1 MKQNLKERLN
11 SKRGITLIALV
22 ITIIVL
28 LILAGVAIATLTGDN
43 GILTKA
49 QSAKEKNAQKTV
61 EEQINLAVQASK
73 INEGLVIDKDILEQ
87 ELTNNGIEITKSE
100 NDELPWTV
108 KKDGYVYTISENGE
122 VKEKEG
128 IAITTGDIEIL
139 KGSTEGKKVSAQ
151 ILSGETGTIKWES
164 TGNITLS
171 EAGENEVTVKVNSNA
186 NAGETATVTAKVE
199 GKTYQDSINVKIVAK
214 VTGVTAEKIEVSIGD
229 KSKIGKIT
237 AVPENAESV
246 EVTSYVSQDITKAT
260 VDEKTG
266 EVTGVQE
273 GETTVTINAKGKL
286 SGTVVTGTCSVK
298 VTKLDH
304 SEVVVPTITATGN
317 LANKPNIK
325 EVREGNIP
333 IPQGYNYIKGD
344 KIGGAVITDA
354 ASGEE
359 KVGNEFVWVP
369 VDEINDMAQCN
380 QADGTTLCNIQV
392 DSNDG
397 HLYCSTHSNNTNI
410 VGKLYATSTES
421 NFGTANTIYNANS
434 GLREPANLSSSYD
447 STSTNLS
454 WTSTLYQ
461 EEYNKMIKSVSQYGG
476 FYVGRYEMSLNSETK
491 NAESKYGATS
501 ANASDTDTNQWYG
514 LYNKAKTYAPENA
527 RQKVVSSMIWG
538 SQYDAMLKWMKGNK
552 INATSSSPTD
562 LSIGTTSKN
571 TTRVTGGAN
580 NGQTVSK
587 DKLNNIYDIIG
598 NSSEWT
604 QEAKNTNLRV
614 YRGGNYTNS
623 DAPSIRG
630 SYNPTVA
637 NSRGSRLTLYLK

>member
-1 MKQNLKERLN
+1 M
-11 SKRGITLIALV
+11 
-22 ITIIVL
+22 
-28 LILAGVAIATLTGDN
+28 
-43 GILTKA
+43 
-49 QSAKEKNAQKTV
+49 
-61 EEQINLAVQASK
+61 QASR

-128 IAITTGDIEIL
+128 LVITAGDIEIL
-139 KGSTEGKKVSAQ
+139 KGATEEKKVRAQ
-151 ILSGETGTIKWES
+151 ILSGETGTIKWEH

-171 EAGENEVTVKVNSNA
+171 ATEGNEVTVNVNSNA
-186 NAGETATVTAKVE
+186 NAGDIATITARID
-199 GKTYQDSINVKIVAK
+199 GKTYQDSINVKIVTQ
-214 VTGVTAEKIEVSIGD
+214 VTSVTAEKIEVSIGD
-229 KSKIGKIT
+229 KKKIEKIT
-237 AVPENAESV
+237 ATPENAEGI
-246 EVTSYVSQDITKAT
+246 EVTSYVSQDTTKVT

-273 GETTVTINAKGKL
+273 GETTVTISAKGKL

-298 VTKLDH
+298 VTKLNH
-304 SEVVVPTITATGN
+304 SEVVVPTITAAGN
-317 LANKPNIK
+317 LANNDNIK

-333 IPQGYNYIKGD
+333 IPEGYNYIKGD

-369 VDEINDMAQCN
+369 VDEISKMAST
-380 QADGTTLCNIQV
+380 DIGGTDANR
-392 DSNDG
+392 
-397 HLYCSTHSNNTNI
+397 NTNYRG
-410 VGKLYATSTES
+410 VLYNWGTDATGNTAWNWSADSTS
-421 NFGTANTIYNANS
+421 Y
-434 GLREPANLSSSYD
+434 REPANLSSSYD
-447 STSTNLS
+447 SKSKNSS

-514 LYNKAKTYAPENA
+514 LYNRAKTYAPENA
-527 RQKVVSSMIWG
+527 SQKVVSSMIWG

-552 INATSSSPTD
+552 INVTSSSPTD
-562 LSIGTTSKN
+562 LSIGNTSRN

-587 DKLNNIYDIIG
+587 DKLSNIYDLLG
-598 NSSEWT
+598 NSLEWT
-604 QEAKNTNLRV
+604 QETNNTYYRV
-614 YRGGNYTNS
+614 IRGGYYNS
-623 DAPSIRG
+623 SLAPSYR
-630 SYNPTVA
+630 SYDCPTDTL
-637 NSRGSRLTLYLK
+637 SYDGSRFTLYIK

>member
-1 MKQNLKERLN
+1 MKNKLKEQLKIN
-11 SKRGITLIALV
+11 KGITLIALV

-28 LILAGVAIATLTGDN
+28 LILAGVTIATLTGDN

-61 EEQINLAVQASK
+61 EEQINLAVQASR

-139 KGSTEGKKVSAQ
+139 KGSTERKKVSAQ
-151 ILSGETGTIKWES
+151 ILSGETGTIKWEH

-171 EAGENEVTVKVNSNA
+171 ETGENEVTVNVNSNA
-186 NAGETATVTAKVE
+186 NAGDIATITARID
-199 GKTYQDSINVKIVAK
+199 GKTYQDSINVKIVAQ
-214 VTGVTAEKIEVSIGD
+214 VTSVTAEKIEVSIGD
-229 KSKIGKIT
+229 KKKIEKIT
-237 AVPENAESV
+237 AMPENAEGI
-246 EVTSYVSQDITKAT
+246 EVTSYVSQDTTKVT

-369 VDEINDMAQCN
+369 VDTLSDMAVPTS
-380 QADGTTLCNIQV
+380 GTDANR
-392 DSNDG
+392 
-397 HLYCSTHSNNTNI
+397 NTNYRG
-410 VGKLYATSTES
+410 VLYNWSTDATGNTAYDWSADSTS
-421 NFGTANTIYNANS
+421 Y
-434 GLREPANLSSSYD
+434 REPANLSSSYD
-447 STSTNLS
+447 STSKNSS

-461 EEYNKMIKSVSQYGG
+461 EEYNKMVKSVSEYGG
-476 FYVGRYEMSLNSETK
+476 FYIGRYEMSINATSK

-514 LYNKAKTYAPENA
+514 LYNRAKTYAPEKNSDNTENA
-527 RQKVVSSMIWG
+527 SQKVVSSMIWG

-587 DKLNNIYDIIG
+587 DKLSNIYDLLG
-598 NSSEWT
+598 NSYEWT
-604 QEAKNTNLRV
+604 QEANNTDNRV
-614 YRGGNYTNS
+614 SRGGYYDFSYAPNVRSNGDPTYT
-623 DAPSIRG
+623 G
-630 SYNPTVA
+630 SVF
-637 NSRGSRLTLYLK
+637 GSRLTLYIK

>member
-1 MKQNLKERLN
+1 MKNKLKEQLKTN
-11 SKRGITLIALV
+11 KGITLIALV

-28 LILAGVAIATLTGDN
+28 LILAGVTIATLTGDN

-49 QSAKEKNAQKTV
+49 QNAKEKNAQKTV
-61 EEQINLAVQASK
+61 EEQINLAVQASR

-108 KKDGYVYTISENGE
+108 KKDGYVYTISKNGE

-139 KGSTEGKKVSAQ
+139 KGSTERKKVSAQ
-151 ILSGETGTIKWES
+151 ILSGETGTIKWEH

-171 EAGENEVTVKVNSNA
+171 ETGENEVTVNVNSNA
-186 NAGETATVTAKVE
+186 NAGDTATITARID
-199 GKTYQDSINVKIVAK
+199 GKTYQDSINVKIVAQ
-214 VTGVTAEKIEVSIGD
+214 VTSVTAEKIEVSIGD
-229 KSKIGKIT
+229 KKKIEKIT
-237 AVPENAESV
+237 AMPENAEGI
-246 EVTSYVSQDITKAT
+246 EVTSYVSQDTTKVT

-273 GETTVTINAKGKL
+273 GETTVTISAKGKL
-286 SGTVVTGTCSVK
+286 SGAVVTGTCSVK

-354 ASGEE
+354 ATGVE
-359 KVGNEFVWVP
+359 KTGNEFVWVP
-369 VDEINDMAQCN
+369 VDTLSYMAVPTSGTDAN
-380 QADGTTLCNIQV
+380 RNPNYRGVLYDWVTDATGNTAYDWSAD
-392 DSNDG
+392 
-397 HLYCSTHSNNTNI
+397 STS
-410 VGKLYATSTES
+410 Y
-421 NFGTANTIYNANS
+421 
-434 GLREPANLSSSYD
+434 REPANLSSSYD
-447 STSTNLS
+447 STSKNSS

-501 ANASDTDTNQWYG
+501 ATAESANQWYG
-514 LYNKAKTYAPENA
+514 LYNKAKTYAPEKNSDNTENA
-527 RQKVVSSMIWG
+527 SQKVVSSMIWG
-538 SQYDAMLKWMKGNK
+538 SQYDTMMNWMKGNN
-552 INATSSSPTD
+552 INVTSSSPTD

-587 DKLNNIYDIIG
+587 DKLSNIYDLLG
-598 NSSEWT
+598 NSREWT
-604 QEAKNTNLRV
+604 QEANNTNYRV
-614 YRGGNYTNS
+614 YRGGYYNLSY
-623 DAPSIRG
+623 APSNRLDNFPTSTLSG
-630 SYNPTVA
+630 S
-637 NSRGSRLTLYLK
+637 GGRLTLYIK

>member
-1 MKQNLKERLN
+1 MKNKLKEQLKTN
-11 SKRGITLIALV
+11 KGITLIALV

-28 LILAGVAIATLTGDN
+28 LILAGVTIATLTGDN

-49 QSAKEKNAQKTV
+49 QNAKEKNAQKTV
-61 EEQINLAVQASK
+61 EEQINLAVQASR

-128 IAITTGDIEIL
+128 LVITAGDIEIL
-139 KGSTEGKKVSAQ
+139 KGATEEKKVRAQ

-298 VTKLDH
+298 VTKLNH
-304 SEVVVPTITATGN
+304 SEVVVPTITAAGN
-317 LANKPNIK
+317 LANNDNIK

-333 IPQGYNYIKGD
+333 IPEGYNYIKGD

-354 ASGEE
+354 ASGGE

-369 VDEINDMAQCN
+369 VDEISKMAST
-380 QADGTTLCNIQV
+380 DIGGTDAN
-392 DSNDG
+392 G
-397 HLYCSTHSNNTNI
+397 NTNYRG
-410 VGKLYATSTES
+410 VLYDWVTDATGNTAYDWSADSTS
-421 NFGTANTIYNANS
+421 Y
-434 GLREPANLSSSYD
+434 REPANLSSSYD
-447 STSTNLS
+447 STSTNSS

-501 ANASDTDTNQWYG
+501 ATAESTSAKQWYG

-527 RQKVVSSMIWG
+527 SQKVVSSMIWG
-538 SQYDAMLKWMKGNK
+538 SQYDAMLKWMKGNN
-552 INATSSSPTD
+552 INVTSTTPTD
-562 LSIGTTSKN
+562 LSIGATSKN

-587 DKLNNIYDIIG
+587 DKLSNIYDLLG
-598 NSSEWT
+598 NIREWT
-604 QEAKNTNLRV
+604 QEAISTAYRIS
-614 YRGGNYTNS
+614 RGGYYS
-623 DAPSIRG
+623 GSYAPSSRTDNYPASTFS
-630 SYNPTVA
+630 SY
-637 NSRGSRLTLYLK
+637 GSRLTLYIK

>member
-1 MKQNLKERLN
+1 MKNKLKEQLKTN
-11 SKRGITLIALV
+11 KGITLIALV

-28 LILAGVAIATLTGDN
+28 LILAGVTIATLTGDN

-49 QSAKEKNAQKTV
+49 QNAKEKNAQKTV
-61 EEQINLAVQASK
+61 EEQINLAVQASR

-128 IAITTGDIEIL
+128 LVITAGDIEIL
-139 KGSTEGKKVSAQ
+139 KGATEEKKVRAQ

-317 LANKPNIK
+317 LTNKPNIK
-325 EVREGNIP
+325 EVRQGNIP
-333 IPQGYNYIKGD
+333 IPEGYNYIKGD

-359 KVGNEFVWVP
+359 KEGNEFVWVP
-369 VDEINDMAQCN
+369 VDEISKMAST
-380 QADGTTLCNIQV
+380 DIGGTDAN
-392 DSNDG
+392 G
-397 HLYCSTHSNNTNI
+397 NTNYRG
-410 VGKLYATSTES
+410 VLYNWSTDATGNTAYDWSADSTS
-421 NFGTANTIYNANS
+421 C
-434 GLREPANLSSSYD
+434 REPANLSNSTYGDKANSSKIEGW
-447 STSTNLS
+447 SL
-454 WTSTLYQ
+454 TLYQ

-501 ANASDTDTNQWYG
+501 ATAESTSANKWYG
-514 LYNKAKTYAPENA
+514 LYNKAKTYAPEKNSDNTENA
-527 RQKVVSSMIWG
+527 SQKVVSSIIWG

-552 INATSSSPTD
+552 INVTRSCPTD

-587 DKLNNIYDIIG
+587 DKLSNIYDLLG
-598 NSSEWT
+598 NSREWT
-604 QEAKNTNLRV
+604 QEAYGTKDRG
-614 YRGGNYTNS
+614 YRGGYCDYS
-623 DAPSIRG
+623 GAPSGRNVYG
-630 SYNPTVA
+630 PTSTDS
-637 NSRGSRLTLYLK
+637 NNGSRLTLYIK

>member
-1 MKQNLKERLN
+1 MKQNLKERVN
-11 SKRGITLIALV
+11 GKNGITLIALV

-28 LILAGVAIATLTGDN
+28 LILAGVTIATLTGDN

-49 QSAKEKNAQKTV
+49 QNAKEKNAQKTV
-61 EEQINLAVQASK
+61 EEQINLAVQASR
-73 INEGLVIDKDILEQ
+73 INEGLVINKEILEQ

-122 VKEKEG
+122 IKEKEG

-139 KGSTEGKKVSAQ
+139 KGSTKGKKVSAQ
-151 ILSGETGTIKWES
+151 ILSGETGTIKWEH

-171 EAGENEVTVKVNSNA
+171 ATEGNEITVNVNSNA
-186 NAGETATVTAKVE
+186 NAGDTATITARID
-199 GKTYQDSINVKIVAK
+199 GKTYQDSINVKIVTQ
-214 VTGVTAEKIEVSIGD
+214 VTSVTAEKIEVSIGD
-229 KSKIGKIT
+229 KKKIEKIT
-237 AVPENAESV
+237 ATPENAEGI
-246 EVTSYVSQDITKAT
+246 EVTSYVSQDTTKVT

-273 GETTVTINAKGKL
+273 GETTVTISAKGKL
-286 SGTVVTGTCSVK
+286 SGAVVTGTCSVK
-298 VTKLDH
+298 ITKLDH

-325 EVREGNIP
+325 EVRQGNIP

-369 VDEINDMAQCN
+369 VDEISKMAST
-380 QADGTTLCNIQV
+380 DIGGTDAN
-392 DSNDG
+392 G
-397 HLYCSTHSNNTNI
+397 NTNYRG
-410 VGKLYATSTES
+410 VLYNWGTDATGNTAWNWSADSTS
-421 NFGTANTIYNANS
+421 Y
-434 GLREPANLSSSYD
+434 REPANLSSSYD
-447 STSTNLS
+447 SKSKNSS

-501 ANASDTDTNQWYG
+501 ATAESTSAKQWYG

-527 RQKVVSSMIWG
+527 SQKVVSSMIWG
-538 SQYDAMLKWMKGNK
+538 SQYDAILKWMKGNN
-552 INATSSSPTD
+552 INVTSSSPTD

-587 DKLNNIYDIIG
+587 DKLSNIYDLLG
-598 NSSEWT
+598 NSLEWT
-604 QEAKNTNLRV
+604 QETNNTYYRV
-614 YRGGNYTNS
+614 IRGGYYNS
-623 DAPSIRG
+623 SLAPSYR
-630 SYNPTVA
+630 SYDCPTDTL
-637 NSRGSRLTLYLK
+637 SYDGSRFTLYIK

>member
-1 MKQNLKERLN
+1 MKNKLKEQLKIN
-11 SKRGITLIALV
+11 KGITLIALV

-28 LILAGVAIATLTGDN
+28 LILAGVTIATLTGDN

-49 QSAKEKNAQKTV
+49 QNSKEKNAQKTV
-61 EEQINLAVQASK
+61 EEQINLAVQASR
-73 INEGLVIDKDILEQ
+73 INEGLVINKEILEQ

-122 VKEKEG
+122 IKEKEG

-139 KGSTEGKKVSAQ
+139 KGSTKGKKVSAQ
-151 ILSGETGTIKWES
+151 ILSGETGTIKWEH

-171 EAGENEVTVKVNSNA
+171 ATEGNEITVNVNSNA
-186 NAGETATVTAKVE
+186 NAGDTATITARID
-199 GKTYQDSINVKIVAK
+199 GKTYQDSINVKIVTQ
-214 VTGVTAEKIEVSIGD
+214 VTSVTAEKIEVSIGD
-229 KSKIGKIT
+229 KKKIEKIT
-237 AVPENAESV
+237 ATPENAEGI
-246 EVTSYVSQDITKAT
+246 EVTSYVSQDTTKVT

-273 GETTVTINAKGKL
+273 GETTVTISAKGKL
-286 SGTVVTGTCSVK
+286 SEAVVTGTCSVK

-354 ASGEE
+354 ATGVE
-359 KVGNEFVWVP
+359 KTGNEFVWVP
-369 VDEINDMAQCN
+369 VDTLSNMAVVTSGTDANGNINYRGVLYNWGTDATGN
-380 QADGTTLCNIQV
+380 TAYDWSAD
-392 DSNDG
+392 
-397 HLYCSTHSNNTNI
+397 STS
-410 VGKLYATSTES
+410 
-421 NFGTANTIYNANS
+421 F
-434 GLREPANLSSSYD
+434 REPANLSGSYD
-447 STSTNLS
+447 SKSKNSS

-514 LYNKAKTYAPENA
+514 LYNRAKTYAPEKNSDNTENA
-527 RQKVVSSMIWG
+527 SQKVVSSMIWG

-587 DKLNNIYDIIG
+587 DKLSNIYDLLG
-598 NSSEWT
+598 NSLEWT
-604 QEAKNTNLRV
+604 QEANNTSYRV
-614 YRGGNYTNS
+614 IRGGYYNS
-623 DAPSIRG
+623 SIAPSYR
-630 SYNPTVA
+630 SYDCPTDTL
-637 NSRGSRLTLYLK
+637 SYDGSRFTLYIK

>member
-1 MKQNLKERLN
+1 MKQNLKERVN
-11 SKRGITLIALV
+11 GKNGITLIALV

-28 LILAGVAIATLTGDN
+28 LILAGVTIATLTGDN

-49 QSAKEKNAQKTV
+49 QNAKEKNAQKTV
-61 EEQINLAVQASK
+61 EEQINLAVQASR
-73 INEGLVIDKDILEQ
+73 INEGLVINKEILEQ

-122 VKEKEG
+122 IKEKEG

-139 KGSTEGKKVSAQ
+139 KGSTKGKKVSAQ
-151 ILSGETGTIKWES
+151 ILSGETGTIKWEH

-171 EAGENEVTVKVNSNA
+171 ATEGNEVTVNVNSNA
-186 NAGETATVTAKVE
+186 NAGDIATITAKIE
-199 GKTYQDSINVKIVAK
+199 GKTTYQDSINVKIVAQ
-214 VTGVTAEKIEVSIGD
+214 VTSVTAEKIEVSIGD
-229 KSKIGKIT
+229 KKKIEKVT
-237 AVPENAESV
+237 AMPENAEGI
-246 EVTSYVSQDITKAT
+246 EVTSYVSQDTTKVT

-266 EVTGVQE
+266 EITGVQE
-273 GETTVTINAKGKL
+273 GEATVTISAKGKL
-286 SGTVVTGTCSVK
+286 SGAVVTGTCSVK

-354 ASGEE
+354 ASGGE

-369 VDEINDMAQCN
+369 VDEISKMAST
-380 QADGTTLCNIQV
+380 DIGGTDAN
-392 DSNDG
+392 G
-397 HLYCSTHSNNTNI
+397 NTNYRG
-410 VGKLYATSTES
+410 VLYDWVTDATGNTAYDWSADSTS
-421 NFGTANTIYNANS
+421 Y
-434 GLREPANLSSSYD
+434 REPANLSSSYD
-447 STSTNLS
+447 STSRNSS
-454 WTSTLYQ
+454 WTLTLYQ

-501 ANASDTDTNQWYG
+501 ANAKDTDTIQWYG

-527 RQKVVSSMIWG
+527 SQKVVSSMIWG
-538 SQYDAMLKWMKGNK
+538 SQYDAMLKWMKGNN
-552 INATSSSPTD
+552 INVTSTTPTD
-562 LSIGTTSKN
+562 LSIGATSKN

-587 DKLNNIYDIIG
+587 DKLSNIYDLLG
-598 NSSEWT
+598 NSYEWT
-604 QEAKNTNLRV
+604 QEASDTNYRV
-614 YRGGNYTNS
+614 DRGGRYLS
-623 DAPSIRG
+623 SYAPSLRIYD
-630 SYNPTVA
+630 SSIPT
-637 NSRGSRLTLYLK
+637 NTISGDGSRLTLYIK

>member
-1 MKQNLKERLN
+1 MKQNLKERVN
-11 SKRGITLIALV
+11 GKNGITLIALV

-28 LILAGVAIATLTGDN
+28 LILAGVTIATLTGDN

-61 EEQINLAVQASK
+61 EEQINLAVQASR

-164 TGNITLS
+164 TGNITLKAK
-171 EAGENEVTVKVNSNA
+171 EGNEVTVNVNGNA
-186 NAGETATVTAKVE
+186 NAGDTATITARID
-199 GKTYQDSINVKIVAK
+199 GKTTYQDSIKVKIVAQ
-214 VTGVTAEKIEVSIGD
+214 VTSVTAEKIEVSIGD
-229 KSKIGKIT
+229 KKKIEKIT
-237 AVPENAESV
+237 AMPENAEGI
-246 EVTSYVSQDITKAT
+246 EVTSYVSQDTTKVT

-273 GETTVTINAKGKL
+273 GETTVTISAKGKL
-286 SGTVVTGTCSVK
+286 SGAVVTGTCSVK

-317 LANKPNIK
+317 LANNDNIK
-325 EVREGNIP
+325 EVRQGNIP

-369 VDEINDMAQCN
+369 VDTLSDMAVPTS
-380 QADGTTLCNIQV
+380 GT
-392 DSNDG
+392 DA
-397 HLYCSTHSNNTNI
+397 NTNYRG
-410 VGKLYATSTES
+410 VLYNWYTDVTGNTAYDWSADSTS
-421 NFGTANTIYNANS
+421 Y
-434 GLREPANLSSSYD
+434 REPANLSSSYD
-447 STSTNLS
+447 STSKNSS

-461 EEYNKMIKSVSQYGG
+461 EEYNKMVKSVSEYGG
-476 FYVGRYEMSLNSETK
+476 FYIGRYEMSINATSK

-501 ANASDTDTNQWYG
+501 ANATDTDTNQWYG
-514 LYNKAKTYAPENA
+514 LYNRAKTYAPEKNSDNTENA
-527 RQKVVSSMIWG
+527 SQKVVSSMIWG

-587 DKLNNIYDIIG
+587 DKLSNIYDLLG
-598 NSSEWT
+598 NSYEWT
-604 QEAKNTNLRV
+604 QEANDTNGRV
-614 YRGGNYTNS
+614 YRGGYYDIS
-623 DAPSIRG
+623 SAPSYRR
-630 SYNPTVA
+630 SYSPT
-637 NSRGSRLTLYLK
+637 NTDSRDGSRLTLYIK

>member
-1 MKQNLKERLN
+1 MKQNLKERVN
-11 SKRGITLIALV
+11 GKNGITLIALV

-28 LILAGVAIATLTGDN
+28 LILAGVTIATLTGDN

-49 QSAKEKNAQKTV
+49 QNAKEKNAQKTV

-122 VKEKEG
+122 IKEKEG

-151 ILSGETGTIKWES
+151 ILSGETGTIKWEH

-171 EAGENEVTVKVNSNA
+171 ATEGNEVTVNVNSNA
-186 NAGETATVTAKVE
+186 NAGDIATITARID
-199 GKTYQDSINVKIVAK
+199 GKTYQDSINVKIVTQ
-214 VTGVTAEKIEVSIGD
+214 VTSVTAEKIEVSIGD
-229 KSKIGKIT
+229 KKKIEKIT
-237 AVPENAESV
+237 ATPENAEGI
-246 EVTSYVSQDITKAT
+246 EVTSYVSQDTTKVT

-273 GETTVTINAKGKL
+273 GETTVTISAKGKL
-286 SGTVVTGTCSVK
+286 SGAVVTGTCSVK

-304 SEVVVPTITATGN
+304 SEVVVPTITAKGN
-317 LANKPNIK
+317 LTNKPNIK
-325 EVREGNIP
+325 EVRQGNIP

-354 ASGEE
+354 ATGVE
-359 KVGNEFVWVP
+359 KTGNEFVWVP
-369 VDEINDMAQCN
+369 VDTLSNMAVVTSGTDANGNINYRGVLYNWGTDATGN
-380 QADGTTLCNIQV
+380 TAYDWSAD
-392 DSNDG
+392 
-397 HLYCSTHSNNTNI
+397 STS
-410 VGKLYATSTES
+410 
-421 NFGTANTIYNANS
+421 F
-434 GLREPANLSSSYD
+434 REPANLSGSYD
-447 STSTNLS
+447 SKSKNSS

-514 LYNKAKTYAPENA
+514 LYNRAKTYAPEKNSDNTENA
-527 RQKVVSSMIWG
+527 SQKVVSSMIWG

-552 INATSSSPTD
+552 INTTSSSPTD

-587 DKLNNIYDIIG
+587 DKLSNIYDLLG
-598 NSSEWT
+598 NSLEWT
-604 QEAKNTNLRV
+604 QEANNTSYRV
-614 YRGGNYTNS
+614 IRGGYYNS
-623 DAPSIRG
+623 SIAPSYR
-630 SYNPTVA
+630 SYDCPTDTL
-637 NSRGSRLTLYLK
+637 SYDGSRFTLYIK

>member
-1 MKQNLKERLN
+1 MKQNLKERVN
-11 SKRGITLIALV
+11 GKNGITLIALV

-28 LILAGVAIATLTGDN
+28 LILAGVTIATLTGDN

-61 EEQINLAVQASK
+61 EEQINLAVQASR

-128 IAITTGDIEIL
+128 IAITTGDTEIL

-151 ILSGETGTIKWES
+151 ILSGETGTIKWEH

-171 EAGENEVTVKVNSNA
+171 ATEGNEVTVNVNSNA
-186 NAGETATVTAKVE
+186 NAGDIATITARID
-199 GKTYQDSINVKIVAK
+199 GKTYQDSINVKIVAQ
-214 VTGVTAEKIEVSIGD
+214 VTSVTAEKIEVSIGD
-229 KSKIGKIT
+229 KKKIEKIT
-237 AVPENAESV
+237 AMPENAEGI
-246 EVTSYVSQDITKAT
+246 EVTSYVSQDTTKVT

-286 SGTVVTGTCSVK
+286 SGTIVTGTCSVK

-354 ASGEE
+354 ATGVE
-359 KVGNEFVWVP
+359 KTGNEFVWVP
-369 VDEINDMAQCN
+369 LDTLSNMAVVTSGTDANGNINYRGVLYN
-380 QADGTTLCNIQV
+380 WGADATGNTAYDWSA
-392 DSNDG
+392 DS
-397 HLYCSTHSNNTNI
+397 
-410 VGKLYATSTES
+410 TS
-421 NFGTANTIYNANS
+421 Y
-434 GLREPANLSSSYD
+434 REPANLSSSYD
-447 STSTNLS
+447 STSKNSS

-461 EEYNKMIKSVSQYGG
+461 EEYNKMVKSVSEYGG
-476 FYVGRYEMSLNSETK
+476 FYIGRYEMSINATSK

-514 LYNKAKTYAPENA
+514 LYNRAKTYAPENA
-527 RQKVVSSMIWG
+527 SQKVVSSMIWG

-552 INATSSSPTD
+552 INVTSSSPTD
-562 LSIGTTSKN
+562 LSIGNTSRN

-587 DKLNNIYDIIG
+587 DKLSNIYDLLG
-598 NSSEWT
+598 NSREWT
-604 QEAKNTNLRV
+604 QEAYGTDYRV
-614 YRGGNYTNS
+614 YRGGRYDTGHAPSYRNYYGPTLTNS
-623 DAPSIRG
+623 YG
-630 SYNPTVA
+630 
-637 NSRGSRLTLYLK
+637 GSRLTLYIK

>member
-1 MKQNLKERLN
+1 MKQNLKERVN
-11 SKRGITLIALV
+11 GKNGITLIALV

-28 LILAGVAIATLTGDN
+28 LILAGVTIATLTGDN

-49 QSAKEKNAQKTV
+49 QNAKEKNAQKTV

-151 ILSGETGTIKWES
+151 ILSGETGTIKWEH

-171 EAGENEVTVKVNSNA
+171 ETEGNEVTVNVNSNA
-186 NAGETATVTAKVE
+186 NAGDIATITARID
-199 GKTYQDSINVKIVAK
+199 GKTYQDSINVKIVAQ
-214 VTGVTAEKIEVSIGD
+214 VTSVTAEKIEVSIGD
-229 KSKIGKIT
+229 KKKIKKVT
-237 AVPENAESV
+237 VMPENAEGI
-246 EVTSYVSQDITKAT
+246 EVTSYVSQDTTKVT

-273 GETTVTINAKGKL
+273 GETTVTISAKGKL
-286 SGTVVTGTCSVK
+286 SGAVVTGTCSVK

-325 EVREGNIP
+325 EVRQGNIP

-369 VDEINDMAQCN
+369 VDEISKMAST
-380 QADGTTLCNIQV
+380 DIGGTDAN
-392 DSNDG
+392 G
-397 HLYCSTHSNNTNI
+397 NTNYRG
-410 VGKLYATSTES
+410 VLYNWGTDATGNTAWNWSADSTS
-421 NFGTANTIYNANS
+421 Y
-434 GLREPANLSSSYD
+434 REPANLSSSYD
-447 STSTNLS
+447 SKSKNSS

-501 ANASDTDTNQWYG
+501 ATAESTSAKQWYG

-527 RQKVVSSMIWG
+527 SQKVVSSMIWG
-538 SQYDAMLKWMKGNK
+538 SQYDAILKWMKGNN
-552 INATSSSPTD
+552 INVTSSSPTD

-587 DKLNNIYDIIG
+587 DKLSNIYDLLG
-598 NSSEWT
+598 NSLEWT
-604 QEAKNTNLRV
+604 QETNNTYYRV
-614 YRGGNYTNS
+614 IRGGYYNS
-623 DAPSIRG
+623 SLAPSYR
-630 SYNPTVA
+630 SYDCPTDTL
-637 NSRGSRLTLYLK
+637 SYDGSRFTLYIK

>member
-1 MKQNLKERLN
+1 MKQNLKERGN
-11 SKRGITLIALV
+11 GKNGITLIALV

-28 LILAGVAIATLTGDN
+28 LILAGVTIATLTGDN

-49 QSAKEKNAQKTV
+49 QNAKEKNAQKTV
-61 EEQINLAVQASK
+61 EEQINLAVQASR
-73 INEGLVIDKDILEQ
+73 INEGLVINKEILEQ

-122 VKEKEG
+122 IKEKEG

-139 KGSTEGKKVSAQ
+139 KGSTKGKKVSAQ
-151 ILSGETGTIKWES
+151 ILSGETGTIKWEH

-171 EAGENEVTVKVNSNA
+171 ATEGNEITVNVNSNA
-186 NAGETATVTAKVE
+186 NAGDTATITARID
-199 GKTYQDSINVKIVAK
+199 GKTYQDSINVKIVTQ
-214 VTGVTAEKIEVSIGD
+214 VTSVTAEKIEVSIGD
-229 KSKIGKIT
+229 KKKIEKIT
-237 AVPENAESV
+237 ATPENAEGI
-246 EVTSYVSQDITKAT
+246 EVTSYVSQDTTKVT

-273 GETTVTINAKGKL
+273 GETTVTISAKGKL
-286 SGTVVTGTCSVK
+286 SGAVVTGTCSVK
-298 VTKLDH
+298 ITKLDH

-325 EVREGNIP
+325 EVRQGNIP

-369 VDEINDMAQCN
+369 VDEISKMAST
-380 QADGTTLCNIQV
+380 DIGGTDAN
-392 DSNDG
+392 G
-397 HLYCSTHSNNTNI
+397 NTNYRG
-410 VGKLYATSTES
+410 VLYNWGTDATGNTAWNWSADSTS
-421 NFGTANTIYNANS
+421 Y
-434 GLREPANLSSSYD
+434 REPANLSSSYD
-447 STSTNLS
+447 SKSKNSS

-501 ANASDTDTNQWYG
+501 ATAESTSAKQWYG

-527 RQKVVSSMIWG
+527 SQKVVSSMIWG
-538 SQYDAMLKWMKGNK
+538 SQYDAILKWMKGNN
-552 INATSSSPTD
+552 INVTSSSPTD

-587 DKLNNIYDIIG
+587 DKLSNIYDLLG
-598 NSSEWT
+598 NSLEWT
-604 QEAKNTNLRV
+604 QETNNTYYRV
-614 YRGGNYTNS
+614 IRGGYYNS
-623 DAPSIRG
+623 SLAPSYR
-630 SYNPTVA
+630 SYDCPTDTL
-637 NSRGSRLTLYLK
+637 SYDGSRFTLYIK

>member
-1 MKQNLKERLN
+1 MKNKLKEQLKTN
-11 SKRGITLIALV
+11 KGITLIALV

-28 LILAGVAIATLTGDN
+28 LILAGVTIATLTGDN

-49 QSAKEKNAQKTV
+49 QNAKEKNAQKTV
-61 EEQINLAVQASK
+61 EEQINLAVQASR
-73 INEGLVIDKDILEQ
+73 INEGLVINKEILEQ

-122 VKEKEG
+122 IKEKEG

-139 KGSTEGKKVSAQ
+139 KGSTKGKKVSAQ

-171 EAGENEVTVKVNSNA
+171 ATEGNEITVNVKSNA
-186 NAGETATVTAKVE
+186 DAGETATVTATVE
-199 GKTYQDSINVKIVAK
+199 GKTYRDSINVKIVEK
-214 VTGVTAEKIEVSIGD
+214 VTGVTVEKIEVSIGD
-229 KSKIGKIT
+229 KKKIEKIT
-237 AVPENAESV
+237 ATPENAEGI
-246 EVTSYVSQDITKAT
+246 EVTSYVSQDTTKVT

-298 VTKLDH
+298 VTKLDN

-354 ASGEE
+354 ATGVE
-359 KVGNEFVWVP
+359 KTGNEFVWVP
-369 VDEINDMAQCN
+369 VDTLSNMAVVTSGTDANGNINYRGVLYNWGTDATGN
-380 QADGTTLCNIQV
+380 TAYDWSAD
-392 DSNDG
+392 
-397 HLYCSTHSNNTNI
+397 STS
-410 VGKLYATSTES
+410 
-421 NFGTANTIYNANS
+421 F
-434 GLREPANLSSSYD
+434 REPANLSGSYD
-447 STSTNLS
+447 SKSKNSS

-514 LYNKAKTYAPENA
+514 LYNRAKTYAPEKNSDNTENA
-527 RQKVVSSMIWG
+527 SQKVVSSMIWG

-552 INATSSSPTD
+552 INVTSSSPTD
-562 LSIGTTSKN
+562 LSIGNTSRN

-587 DKLNNIYDIIG
+587 DKLSNIYDLLG
-598 NSSEWT
+598 NSLEWT
-604 QEAKNTNLRV
+604 QEANNTSYRV
-614 YRGGNYTNS
+614 IRGGYYNS
-623 DAPSIRG
+623 SIAPSYR
-630 SYNPTVA
+630 SYDCPTDTL
-637 NSRGSRLTLYLK
+637 SYDGSRFTLYIK

>member
-1 MKQNLKERLN
+1 MKQILN
-11 SKRGITLIALV
+11 EQKGVTLIALV

-28 LILAGVAIATLTGDN
+28 LILAGVTIATLTGDN

-49 QSAKEKNAQKTV
+49 QNAKEKNAQKTV

-122 VKEKEG
+122 IKEKEG

-151 ILSGETGTIKWES
+151 ILSGETGTIKWEH

-171 EAGENEVTVKVNSNA
+171 ATEGNEVTVNVNSNA
-186 NAGETATVTAKVE
+186 NAGDTATITARID
-199 GKTYQDSINVKIVAK
+199 GKTYQDSINVKIVTQ
-214 VTGVTAEKIEVSIGD
+214 VTSVTAEKIEVSIGD
-229 KSKIGKIT
+229 KKKIEKIT
-237 AVPENAESV
+237 AMPENAEGI
-246 EVTSYVSQDITKAT
+246 EVTSYVSQDTTKVT

-273 GETTVTINAKGKL
+273 GETTVTISAKGKL
-286 SGTVVTGTCSVK
+286 SEAVVTGTCSVK

-354 ASGEE
+354 ATGVE
-359 KVGNEFVWVP
+359 KTGNEFVWVP
-369 VDEINDMAQCN
+369 VDTLSNMAVPTS
-380 QADGTTLCNIQV
+380 GTDANE
-392 DSNDG
+392 
-397 HLYCSTHSNNTNI
+397 NTNYRG
-410 VGKLYATSTES
+410 VLYNWNTDATGNTAYDWSADSTS
-421 NFGTANTIYNANS
+421 Y
-434 GLREPANLSSSYD
+434 REPANLSSSYD
-447 STSTNLS
+447 STSTNSS

-501 ANASDTDTNQWYG
+501 ANAKDTDTNQWYG

-527 RQKVVSSMIWG
+527 SQKVVSSMIWG

-552 INATSSSPTD
+552 INVTSSSPTD
-562 LSIGTTSKN
+562 LSIGNTSRN

-587 DKLNNIYDIIG
+587 DKLSNIYDLLG
-598 NSSEWT
+598 NSIEWT
-604 QEAKNTNLRV
+604 QEANDTYYRV
-614 YRGGNYTNS
+614 RRGGTYDFSLAPSFRFGYYPTGTNS
-623 DAPSIRG
+623 SF
-630 SYNPTVA
+630 
-637 NSRGSRLTLYLK
+637 GSRLTLYIK

>member
-1 MKQNLKERLN
+1 M
-11 SKRGITLIALV
+11 
-22 ITIIVL
+22 
-28 LILAGVAIATLTGDN
+28 
-43 GILTKA
+43 
-49 QSAKEKNAQKTV
+49 
-61 EEQINLAVQASK
+61 QASR
-73 INEGLVIDKDILEQ
+73 INEGLVINKEILEQ

-139 KGSTEGKKVSAQ
+139 KGSTKGKKVSAQ
-151 ILSGETGTIKWES
+151 ILSGETGTIKWEH

-171 EAGENEVTVKVNSNA
+171 ATEGNEITVNVNSNA
-186 NAGETATVTAKVE
+186 NAGDTATITARID
-199 GKTYQDSINVKIVAK
+199 GKTYQDSINVKIVTQ
-214 VTGVTAEKIEVSIGD
+214 VTSVTAEKIEVSIGD
-229 KSKIGKIT
+229 KKKIEKIT
-237 AVPENAESV
+237 ATPENAEGI
-246 EVTSYVSQDITKAT
+246 EVTSYVSQDTTKVT

-273 GETTVTINAKGKL
+273 GETTVTISAKGKL
-286 SGTVVTGTCSVK
+286 SEAVVTGTCSVK

-354 ASGEE
+354 ATGVE
-359 KVGNEFVWVP
+359 KTGNEFVWVP
-369 VDEINDMAQCN
+369 VDTLSNMAVVTSGTDANGNINYRGVLYNWGTDATGN
-380 QADGTTLCNIQV
+380 TAYDWSAD
-392 DSNDG
+392 
-397 HLYCSTHSNNTNI
+397 STS
-410 VGKLYATSTES
+410 
-421 NFGTANTIYNANS
+421 F
-434 GLREPANLSSSYD
+434 REPANLSGSYD
-447 STSTNLS
+447 SKSKNSS

-514 LYNKAKTYAPENA
+514 LYNRAKTYAPENA
-527 RQKVVSSMIWG
+527 SQKVVSSMIWG

-552 INATSSSPTD
+552 INVTSSSPTD
-562 LSIGTTSKN
+562 LSIGNTSRN

-587 DKLNNIYDIIG
+587 DKLSNIYDLLG
-598 NSSEWT
+598 NIREWT
-604 QEAKNTNLRV
+604 QEAISTAYRIS
-614 YRGGNYTNS
+614 RGGYYS
-623 DAPSIRG
+623 GSYAPSSRTDNYPASTFS
-630 SYNPTVA
+630 SY
-637 NSRGSRLTLYLK
+637 GSRLTLYIK

>member
-1 MKQNLKERLN
+1 MKQNLKERVN
-11 SKRGITLIALV
+11 GKNGITLIALV

-28 LILAGVAIATLTGDN
+28 LILAGVTIATLTGDN

-49 QSAKEKNAQKTV
+49 QNAKEKNAQKTV

-139 KGSTEGKKVSAQ
+139 KGSTKGKKVSAQ

-164 TGNITLS
+164 TGNITIS
-171 EAGENEVTVKVNSNA
+171 ATEGNEITVNVKSNA

-286 SGTVVTGTCSVK
+286 SGAVVTGTCSVK

-304 SEVVVPTITATGN
+304 SEVVVPTITAKGN

-325 EVREGNIP
+325 EVRQGNIP

-369 VDEINDMAQCN
+369 VDEISKMAST
-380 QADGTTLCNIQV
+380 DIGGTDAN
-392 DSNDG
+392 G
-397 HLYCSTHSNNTNI
+397 NTNYRG
-410 VGKLYATSTES
+410 VLYNWYTDVTGNTAWNWSADSTS
-421 NFGTANTIYNANS
+421 Y
-434 GLREPANLSSSYD
+434 REPANLSSSYD
-447 STSTNLS
+447 STSKNSS

-461 EEYNKMIKSVSQYGG
+461 EEYNKMVKSVSEYGG
-476 FYVGRYEMSLNSETK
+476 FYIGRYEMSINATSK

-514 LYNKAKTYAPENA
+514 LYNRAKTYAPEKNSDNTENA
-527 RQKVVSSMIWG
+527 SQKVVSSMIWG

-552 INATSSSPTD
+552 INVTSSSPTD

-587 DKLNNIYDIIG
+587 DKLSNIYDLLG
-598 NSSEWT
+598 NSLEWT
-604 QEAKNTNLRV
+604 QEANNTSYRV
-614 YRGGNYTNS
+614 IRGGYYNS
-623 DAPSIRG
+623 SIAPSYR
-630 SYNPTVA
+630 SYDCPTDTL
-637 NSRGSRLTLYLK
+637 SYDGSRFTLYIK

>member
-1 MKQNLKERLN
+1 MKNKLKKQLKIN
-11 SKRGITLIALV
+11 KGITLIALV

-28 LILAGVAIATLTGDN
+28 LILAGVTIATLTGDN

-49 QSAKEKNAQKTV
+49 QNSKEKNAQKTV

-151 ILSGETGTIKWES
+151 ILSGETGTIKWEH

-171 EAGENEVTVKVNSNA
+171 ATEGNEITVNVNSNA
-186 NAGETATVTAKVE
+186 NAGDTATITARID
-199 GKTYQDSINVKIVAK
+199 GKTYQDSINVKIVTQ
-214 VTGVTAEKIEVSIGD
+214 VTSVTAEKIEVSIGD
-229 KSKIGKIT
+229 KKKIEKIT
-237 AVPENAESV
+237 ATPENAEGI
-246 EVTSYVSQDITKAT
+246 EVTSYVSQDTTKVT

-273 GETTVTINAKGKL
+273 GETTVTISAKGKL
-286 SGTVVTGTCSVK
+286 SEAVVTGTCSVK

-354 ASGEE
+354 ATGVE
-359 KVGNEFVWVP
+359 KTGNEFVWVP
-369 VDEINDMAQCN
+369 VDTLSNMAVVTSGTDANGNINYRGVLYNWGTDATGN
-380 QADGTTLCNIQV
+380 TAYDWSAD
-392 DSNDG
+392 
-397 HLYCSTHSNNTNI
+397 STS
-410 VGKLYATSTES
+410 
-421 NFGTANTIYNANS
+421 F
-434 GLREPANLSSSYD
+434 REPANLSGSYD
-447 STSTNLS
+447 SKSKNSS

-514 LYNKAKTYAPENA
+514 LYNRAKTYAPEKNSDNTENA
-527 RQKVVSSMIWG
+527 SQKVVSSMIWG

-587 DKLNNIYDIIG
+587 DKLSNIYDLLG
-598 NSSEWT
+598 NSLEWT
-604 QEAKNTNLRV
+604 QEANNTSYRV
-614 YRGGNYTNS
+614 IRGGYYNS
-623 DAPSIRG
+623 SIAPSYR
-630 SYNPTVA
+630 SYDCPTDTL
-637 NSRGSRLTLYLK
+637 SYDGSRFTLYIK

>member
-1 MKQNLKERLN
+1 MKQNLKERVK
-11 SKRGITLIALV
+11 SKNGITLIALV

-28 LILAGVAIATLTGDN
+28 LILAGVTIATLTGDN

-49 QSAKEKNAQKTV
+49 QNAKEKNAQKTV

-87 ELTNNGIEITKSE
+87 ELTNNGIEIIKSE

-128 IAITTGDIEIL
+128 IAITTGDTEIL

-151 ILSGETGTIKWES
+151 ILSGETGTIKWEH

-171 EAGENEVTVKVNSNA
+171 ATEGNEVTVNVNSNA
-186 NAGETATVTAKVE
+186 NAGDIATITARID
-199 GKTYQDSINVKIVAK
+199 GKTYQDSINVKIVTQ
-214 VTGVTAEKIEVSIGD
+214 VTSVTAEKIEVSIGD
-229 KSKIGKIT
+229 KKKIEKIT
-237 AVPENAESV
+237 ATPENAEGI
-246 EVTSYVSQDITKAT
+246 EVTSYVSQDTTKVT

-273 GETTVTINAKGKL
+273 GETTVTISAKGKL
-286 SGTVVTGTCSVK
+286 SGAVVTGTCSVK

-304 SEVVVPTITATGN
+304 SEVVVPTITAKGN

-325 EVREGNIP
+325 EVRQGNIP

-354 ASGEE
+354 ATGVE
-359 KVGNEFVWVP
+359 KTGNEFVWVP
-369 VDEINDMAQCN
+369 VDTLSNMAVVTSGTDANGNINYRGVLYN
-380 QADGTTLCNIQV
+380 WGADATGNTAYDWSA
-392 DSNDG
+392 DS
-397 HLYCSTHSNNTNI
+397 
-410 VGKLYATSTES
+410 TS
-421 NFGTANTIYNANS
+421 Y
-434 GLREPANLSSSYD
+434 REPANLSSSYD
-447 STSTNLS
+447 STSKNSS

-461 EEYNKMIKSVSQYGG
+461 EEYNKMVKSVSEYGG
-476 FYVGRYEMSLNSETK
+476 FYIGRYEMSINATSK

-501 ANASDTDTNQWYG
+501 ATAESANQWYG
-514 LYNKAKTYAPENA
+514 LYNKAKTYAPEKNSDNTENA
-527 RQKVVSSMIWG
+527 SQKVVSSMIWG
-538 SQYDAMLKWMKGNK
+538 SQYDTMMNWMKGNN
-552 INATSSSPTD
+552 INVTSSSPTD

-587 DKLNNIYDIIG
+587 DKLSNIYDLLG
-598 NSSEWT
+598 NSREWT
-604 QEAKNTNLRV
+604 QEANNTNYRV
-614 YRGGNYTNS
+614 YRGGLYNRS
-623 DAPSIRG
+623 SAPSSRG
-630 SYNPTVA
+630 SYLPPNTGSF
-637 NSRGSRLTLYLK
+637 NGSRLTLYIK

>member
-1 MKQNLKERLN
+1 M
-11 SKRGITLIALV
+11 
-22 ITIIVL
+22 
-28 LILAGVAIATLTGDN
+28 
-43 GILTKA
+43 
-49 QSAKEKNAQKTV
+49 
-61 EEQINLAVQASK
+61 QASR
-73 INEGLVIDKDILEQ
+73 INEGLVINKEILEQ

-122 VKEKEG
+122 IKEKEG

-139 KGSTEGKKVSAQ
+139 KGSTKGKKVSAQ
-151 ILSGETGTIKWES
+151 ILSGETGTIKWEH

-171 EAGENEVTVKVNSNA
+171 ATEGNEITVNVNSNA
-186 NAGETATVTAKVE
+186 NAGDTATITARID
-199 GKTYQDSINVKIVAK
+199 GKTYQDSINVKIVTQ
-214 VTGVTAEKIEVSIGD
+214 VTSVTAEKIEVSIGD
-229 KSKIGKIT
+229 KKKIEKIT
-237 AVPENAESV
+237 ATPENAEGI
-246 EVTSYVSQDITKAT
+246 EVTSYVSQDTTKVT

-273 GETTVTINAKGKL
+273 GETTVTISAKGKL
-286 SGTVVTGTCSVK
+286 SGAVVTGTCSVK
-298 VTKLDH
+298 ITKLDH

-325 EVREGNIP
+325 EVRQGNIP

-369 VDEINDMAQCN
+369 VDEISKMAST
-380 QADGTTLCNIQV
+380 DIGGTDANR
-392 DSNDG
+392 
-397 HLYCSTHSNNTNI
+397 NTNYRG
-410 VGKLYATSTES
+410 VLYNWGTDATGNTAWNWSADSTS
-421 NFGTANTIYNANS
+421 Y
-434 GLREPANLSSSYD
+434 REPANLSSSYD
-447 STSTNLS
+447 SKSKNSS

-501 ANASDTDTNQWYG
+501 ATAESTSAKQWYG

-527 RQKVVSSMIWG
+527 SQKVVSSMIWG
-538 SQYDAMLKWMKGNK
+538 SQYDAILKWMKGNN
-552 INATSSSPTD
+552 INVTSSSPTD

-587 DKLNNIYDIIG
+587 DKLSNIYDLLG
-598 NSSEWT
+598 NIREWT
-604 QEAKNTNLRV
+604 QEAISTAYRIS
-614 YRGGNYTNS
+614 RGGYYS
-623 DAPSIRG
+623 GSYAPSSRTDNYPASTFS
-630 SYNPTVA
+630 SY
-637 NSRGSRLTLYLK
+637 GSRLTLYIK

>member
-1 MKQNLKERLN
+1 MKNKLKEQLKTN
-11 SKRGITLIALV
+11 KGITLIALV

-28 LILAGVAIATLTGDN
+28 LILAGVTIATLTGDN

-49 QSAKEKNAQKTV
+49 QNAKEKNAQKTV
-61 EEQINLAVQASK
+61 EEQINLAVQASR

-151 ILSGETGTIKWES
+151 ILSGETGTIKWEH

-171 EAGENEVTVKVNSNA
+171 ATEGNEVTVNVNSNA
-186 NAGETATVTAKVE
+186 NAGDIATITARID
-199 GKTYQDSINVKIVAK
+199 GKTYQDSINVKIVTQ
-214 VTGVTAEKIEVSIGD
+214 VTSVTAEKIEVSIGD
-229 KSKIGKIT
+229 KKKIEKIT
-237 AVPENAESV
+237 ATPENAEGI
-246 EVTSYVSQDITKAT
+246 EVTSYVSQDTTKVT

-273 GETTVTINAKGKL
+273 GETTVTISAKGKL
-286 SGTVVTGTCSVK
+286 SGAVVTGTCSVK

-304 SEVVVPTITATGN
+304 SEVVVPTITAKGN

-325 EVREGNIP
+325 EVRQGNIP
-333 IPQGYNYIKGD
+333 IPEGYNYIKGD

-369 VDEINDMAQCN
+369 VDTLNNMAVVTS
-380 QADGTTLCNIQV
+380 GTDAN
-392 DSNDG
+392 G
-397 HLYCSTHSNNTNI
+397 NTNYRG
-410 VGKLYATSTES
+410 VLYDWNTDTTGNTQYEWSADSTS
-421 NFGTANTIYNANS
+421 YY
-434 GLREPANLSSSYD
+434 REPANLSSSTEGD
-447 STSTNLS
+447 EANSSKIEGWS
-454 WTSTLYQ
+454 STLYQ

-514 LYNKAKTYAPENA
+514 LYNRAKTYAPENA
-527 RQKVVSSMIWG
+527 SQKVVSSMIWG

-587 DKLNNIYDIIG
+587 DKLSNIYDLLG
-598 NSSEWT
+598 NIREWT
-604 QEAKNTNLRV
+604 QEAISTAYRIS
-614 YRGGNYTNS
+614 RGGYYS
-623 DAPSIRG
+623 GSYAPSSRTDNYPASTFS
-630 SYNPTVA
+630 SY
-637 NSRGSRLTLYLK
+637 GSRLTLYIK

>member
-1 MKQNLKERLN
+1 MKQNLKERVN
-11 SKRGITLIALV
+11 GKNGITLIALV

-28 LILAGVAIATLTGDN
+28 LILVGVTIATLTGDN

-49 QSAKEKNAQKTV
+49 QNAKEKNAQKTV
-61 EEQINLAVQASK
+61 EEQIKLAVQASK

-108 KKDGYVYTISENGE
+108 KKDGYVYTISKNGE

-139 KGSTEGKKVSAQ
+139 KGSTKGKKVSAQ

-164 TGNITLS
+164 TGNITIS
-171 EAGENEVTVKVNSNA
+171 ATEGNEITVNVNSNA
-186 NAGETATVTAKVE
+186 NAGDTATITARID
-199 GKTYQDSINVKIVAK
+199 GKTYQDSINVKIVTQ
-214 VTGVTAEKIEVSIGD
+214 VTSVTAEKIEVSIGD
-229 KSKIGKIT
+229 KKKIEKIT
-237 AVPENAESV
+237 AMPENAEGI
-246 EVTSYVSQDITKAT
+246 EVTSYVSQDTTKVT

-273 GETTVTINAKGKL
+273 GETTVTISAKGKL
-286 SGTVVTGTCSVK
+286 SGAVVTGTCSVK

-325 EVREGNIP
+325 EVRQGNIP

-369 VDEINDMAQCN
+369 VDEISKMAST
-380 QADGTTLCNIQV
+380 DIGGTDAN
-392 DSNDG
+392 G
-397 HLYCSTHSNNTNI
+397 NTNYRG
-410 VGKLYATSTES
+410 VLYNWGTDATGNTAWNWSADSTS
-421 NFGTANTIYNANS
+421 Y
-434 GLREPANLSSSYD
+434 REPANLSSSYD
-447 STSTNLS
+447 SKSKNSS

-501 ANASDTDTNQWYG
+501 ATAESTSAKQWYG

-527 RQKVVSSMIWG
+527 SQKVVSSMIWG

-552 INATSSSPTD
+552 INVTSSSPTD
-562 LSIGTTSKN
+562 LSIGNTSRN

-587 DKLNNIYDIIG
+587 DKLSNIYDLLG
-598 NSSEWT
+598 NSLEWT
-604 QEAKNTNLRV
+604 QETNNTYYRV
-614 YRGGNYTNS
+614 IRGGYYNS
-623 DAPSIRG
+623 SLAPSYR
-630 SYNPTVA
+630 SYDCPTDTL
-637 NSRGSRLTLYLK
+637 SYDGSRFTLYIK

>member
-1 MKQNLKERLN
+1 MKNKLKEQLKTN
-11 SKRGITLIALV
+11 KGITLIALV

-28 LILAGVAIATLTGDN
+28 LILAGVTIATLTGDN

-49 QSAKEKNAQKTV
+49 QNAKEKNAQKTV
-61 EEQINLAVQASK
+61 EEQINLAVQASR

-128 IAITTGDIEIL
+128 LVITAGDIEIL
-139 KGSTEGKKVSAQ
+139 KGATEEKKVRAQ
-151 ILSGETGTIKWES
+151 ILSGETGTIKWEH

-171 EAGENEVTVKVNSNA
+171 ETEGNEVTVNVKSNA
-186 NAGETATVTAKVE
+186 NAGDIATITARID

-298 VTKLDH
+298 VTKLNH
-304 SEVVVPTITATGN
+304 SEVVVPTITAAGN
-317 LANKPNIK
+317 LANNDNIK

-333 IPQGYNYIKGD
+333 IPEGYNYIKGD

-354 ASGEE
+354 ATGVE
-359 KVGNEFVWVP
+359 KTGNEFVWVP
-369 VDEINDMAQCN
+369 VDKISKMAST
-380 QADGTTLCNIQV
+380 DIGGTDAN
-392 DSNDG
+392 G
-397 HLYCSTHSNNTNI
+397 NTNYRG
-410 VGKLYATSTES
+410 VLYDWYTDATGNTEFDWS
-421 NFGTANTIYNANS
+421 ADPTGY
-434 GLREPANLSSSYD
+434 REPANLDSSND
-447 STSTNLS
+447 SKSKNSS

-501 ANASDTDTNQWYG
+501 VTAESANQWYG
-514 LYNKAKTYAPENA
+514 LYNKAKTYAPEKNSDNTENA
-527 RQKVVSSMIWG
+527 SQKVVSSMIWG
-538 SQYDAMLKWMKGNK
+538 SQYDTMMNWMKGNN
-552 INATSSSPTD
+552 INVTSSSPTD

-587 DKLNNIYDIIG
+587 DKLSNIYDLLG
-598 NSSEWT
+598 NIREWT
-604 QEAKNTNLRV
+604 QEAISTAYRIS
-614 YRGGNYTNS
+614 RGGYYS
-623 DAPSIRG
+623 GSYAPSSRTDNYPASTFS
-630 SYNPTVA
+630 SY
-637 NSRGSRLTLYLK
+637 GSRLTLYIK

>member
-1 MKQNLKERLN
+1 MKNKLKEQLKIN
-11 SKRGITLIALV
+11 KGITLIALV

-28 LILAGVAIATLTGDN
+28 LILAGVTIATLTGDN

-49 QSAKEKNAQKTV
+49 QNSKEKNAQKTV

-122 VKEKEG
+122 IKEKEG

-139 KGSTEGKKVSAQ
+139 KGSTKGKKVSAQ
-151 ILSGETGTIKWES
+151 ILSGETGTIKWEH

-171 EAGENEVTVKVNSNA
+171 ATEGNEITVNVNSNA
-186 NAGETATVTAKVE
+186 NAGDIATITARID
-199 GKTYQDSINVKIVAK
+199 GKTYQDSINVKIVTQ
-214 VTGVTAEKIEVSIGD
+214 VTSVTAEKIEVSIGD
-229 KSKIGKIT
+229 KKKIEKIT
-237 AVPENAESV
+237 ATPENAEGI
-246 EVTSYVSQDITKAT
+246 EVTSYVSQDTTKVT

-273 GETTVTINAKGKL
+273 GETTVTISAKGKL
-286 SGTVVTGTCSVK
+286 SEAVVTGTCSVK

-354 ASGEE
+354 ATGVE
-359 KVGNEFVWVP
+359 KTGNEFVWVP
-369 VDEINDMAQCN
+369 VDTLSNMAVVTSGTDANGNINYRGVLYNWGTDATGN
-380 QADGTTLCNIQV
+380 TAYDWSAD
-392 DSNDG
+392 
-397 HLYCSTHSNNTNI
+397 STS
-410 VGKLYATSTES
+410 
-421 NFGTANTIYNANS
+421 F
-434 GLREPANLSSSYD
+434 REPANLSGSYD
-447 STSTNLS
+447 SKSKNSS

-514 LYNKAKTYAPENA
+514 LYNRAKTYAPEKNSDNTENA
-527 RQKVVSSMIWG
+527 SQKVVSSMIWG

-587 DKLNNIYDIIG
+587 DKLSNIYDLLG
-598 NSSEWT
+598 NSLEWT
-604 QEAKNTNLRV
+604 QEANNTSYRV
-614 YRGGNYTNS
+614 IRGGYYNS
-623 DAPSIRG
+623 SIAPSYR
-630 SYNPTVA
+630 SYDCPTDTL
-637 NSRGSRLTLYLK
+637 SYDGSRFTLYIK

>member
-1 MKQNLKERLN
+1 MKQNLKERVN
-11 SKRGITLIALV
+11 GKNGITLIALV

-28 LILAGVAIATLTGDN
+28 LILVGVTIATLTGDN

-49 QSAKEKNAQKTV
+49 QNAKEKNAQKTV
-61 EEQINLAVQASK
+61 EEQIKLAVQASK

-108 KKDGYVYTISENGE
+108 KKDGYVYTISKNGE

-139 KGSTEGKKVSAQ
+139 KGSTKGKKVSAQ

-164 TGNITLS
+164 TGNITIS
-171 EAGENEVTVKVNSNA
+171 ATEGNEITVNVNSNA
-186 NAGETATVTAKVE
+186 NAGDTATITARID
-199 GKTYQDSINVKIVAK
+199 GKTYQDSINVKIVTQ
-214 VTGVTAEKIEVSIGD
+214 VTSVTAEKIEVSIGD
-229 KSKIGKIT
+229 KKKIEKIT
-237 AVPENAESV
+237 ATPENAEGI
-246 EVTSYVSQDITKAT
+246 EVTSYVSQDTTKVT

-273 GETTVTINAKGKL
+273 GETTVTISAKGKL
-286 SGTVVTGTCSVK
+286 SGAVVTGTCSVK

-354 ASGEE
+354 ASGKE
-359 KVGNEFVWVP
+359 KEGNEFVWVP
-369 VDEINDMAQCN
+369 VDTLSNMAVPTS
-380 QADGTTLCNIQV
+380 GTDANR
-392 DSNDG
+392 
-397 HLYCSTHSNNTNI
+397 NTNYRG
-410 VGKLYATSTES
+410 VLYNWNTDATGNTAYDWSADSTS
-421 NFGTANTIYNANS
+421 Y
-434 GLREPANLSSSYD
+434 REPANSSSD
-447 STSTNLS
+447 STSKNSS

-501 ANASDTDTNQWYG
+501 ANAKDTDTNQWYG
-514 LYNKAKTYAPENA
+514 LYNKAKTYAPEKNSDNTENA
-527 RQKVVSSMIWG
+527 SQKVVSSMIWG

-552 INATSSSPTD
+552 INVTSSSPTD
-562 LSIGTTSKN
+562 LSIGTTSRN

-587 DKLNNIYDIIG
+587 DKLSNIYDLLG

-604 QEAKNTNLRV
+604 QEASNTFGRV
-614 YRGGNYTNS
+614 YRGGSYRDS
-623 DAPSIRG
+623 YAPSFRYYRSPASTG
-630 SYNPTVA
+630 SDN
-637 NSRGSRLTLYLK
+637 GSRLTLYIK